1 MKIGIIGSSGFIGS
15 NLFSFLRKNT
25 KYRIFS
31 FSSYK
36 QNKKNWINK
45 VVNEINKK
53 KPNIIVNCSANQ
65 NHLGKVEKK
74 YIPNVLN
81 SNLLSNILFIN
92 EAIQYK
98 NFKGFIAFG
107 SKMELGDKRNN
118 KPINFYAA
126 TKKANDIF
134 FKFYEN
140 NKSALI
146 SLKIFDT
153 YGSNDKRKKFLTDL
167 LETYKKNKP
176 LNMTAGKQ
184 YLDYVHIEDILKL
197 ILMIIKDIKLNKLK
211 GFKSFTVSS
220 KNPIRLI
227 NLVKKLNKILS
238 KDLKINIG
246 KRIYRHNTPVNPTLK
261 IFNYP
266 GWKPSRKLFNE
277 LKDIFDGKLNDV

>member
-15 NLFSFLRKNT
+15 NLSSFLRKNT
-25 KYRIFS
+25 NYQIFS

-45 VVNEINKK
+45 IVKEINKK

-98 NFKGFIAFG
+98 NFKGFITFG
-107 SKMELGDKRNN
+107 SKMELGGKKNN

-153 YGSNDKRKKFLTDL
+153 YGSNDMRKKFLTDL
-167 LETYKKNKP
+167 LETYKKNRP
-176 LNMTAGKQ
+176 LNITAGKQ

-238 KDLKINIG
+238 KNLKINIG
-246 KRIYRHNTPVNPTLK
+246 KKIYRQNTPVKPTLK

-277 LKDIFDGKLNDV
+277 LKKIFDGKLNDV

>member
-15 NLFSFLRKNT
+15 NLSSFLRKNT
-25 KYRIFS
+25 NHQIFS

-36 QNKKNWINK
+36 RNKKNWINK
-45 VVNEINKK
+45 IVNEINKK

-65 NHLGKVEKK
+65 NHLGKIEKK

-107 SKMELGDKRNN
+107 SKMELGDKKNN

-153 YGSNDKRKKFLTDL
+153 YGANDTRKKLLNDL
-167 LETYKKNKP
+167 LETYKKKRS
-176 LNMTAGKQ
+176 LNITGGKQ
-184 YLDYVHIEDILKL
+184 YLDYVHIDDLLKL
-197 ILMIIKDIKLNKLK
+197 ILMIIRDIKFNKLK
-211 GFKSFTVSS
+211 GFKSYTVSS
-220 KNPIRLI
+220 KKPIRLI
-227 NLVKKLNKILS
+227 NLVKKLKKILN
-238 KDLKINIG
+238 KNLKINIG
-246 KRIYRHNTPVNPTLK
+246 KRKYRQNESKYPTLK
-261 IFNYP
+261 TFNYP
-266 GWKPSRKLFNE
+266 GWKPKYKLFSE
-277 LKDIFDGKLNDV
+277 LKQIFDGK